1 MQVLLLHNQRVQVM
15 VDYNHCRVAHLEIGL
30 KVRNLKI
37 TYQNHQCKPTNVVK
51 GVLKH
56 NVFKSEDYFELSL

>member
-1 MQVLLLHNQRVQVM
+1 M

-56 NVFKSEDYFELSL
+56 DVFKSDDYFELSL